1 MNIQHIVDQYHTAAD
16 EFSRGN
22 PLPVKMMF
30 SHHDDVILANPFGPP
45 VLGWSKVSES
55 LDFASSRFK
64 DGQVTSFETI
74 AKYETPG
81 LVTIFEIEKWKAKVS
96 GREQLSSF
104 DLRVTSTFRNEDG
117 GWKLIHRHADPITT
131 FHPDGPLRNAG

>member
-1 MNIQHIVDQYHTAAD
+1 MNIQHIVDQYHRAAD

-30 SHHDDVILANPFGPP
+30 SHQDDVILANPFGPP

-74 AKYETPG
+74 AK
-81 LVTIFEIEKWKAKVS
+81 WKAKVS
-96 GREQLSSF
+96 GREQVSSF
-104 DLRVTSTFRNEDG
+104 DLRVTSTFRSEDG

-131 FHPDGPLRNAG
+131 FHPDGP